1 MNKIFKNI
9 IIIFI
14 LLGFTYI
21 LNDNFKLNFNT
32 NFNTNFNKY
41 SNILENKIYKLNDLI
56 NKNNISDI
64 TLNTNSFYN
73 INNTFIILIITI
85 CTSVIFFYIYLFNKP
100 LLSGPFIILYMI
112 LILIT
117 LKILF

>member
-1 MNKIFKNI
+1 MNNIFKNLL
-9 IIIFI
+9 IIFI
-14 LLGFTYI
+14 LLVFTYI
-21 LNDNFKLNFNT
+21 LNDNFKL

-64 TLNTNSFYN
+64 TFNTNSFYN

-100 LLSGPFIILYMI
+100 LISCPFIILYMI

>member
-1 MNKIFKNI
+1 MNNIIKNI
-9 IIIFI
+9 LIIFI
-14 LLGFTYI
+14 LLVFTYI

-32 NFNTNFNKY
+32 NFNKY
-41 SNILENKIYKLNDLI
+41 SNVLENKIYKLNDLI

-64 TLNTNSFYN
+64 TFNTNSFYN

-100 LLSGPFIILYMI
+100 LLSAPFIVLYMI